1 MRLNYIRRIIEDSP
15 EPTIDYFLKTHRA
28 IEGYSNRI
36 VFIAL
41 RLHGLKYEQARKVIN
56 SRYLRVIGTL
66 KNALIKID
74 KEKGKQLLSK
84 SSINESISLYLTFTS
99 RYRNMFMHNILSDQ
113 NYDQL
118 LPLLLRINV
127 NFLRELEYYVKEIF
141 DHSAFDD
148 PRKWGA
154 KKSSRIFSEEEIDFL
169 DLGSGVKAPLDLEE
183 AKRRAEQI
191 KWEHKNNQP

>member
-1 MRLNYIRRIIEDSP
+1 MHLNYIKRIIEDSP
-15 EPTIDYFLKTHRA
+15 EPNINYFLKTHRA
-28 IEGYSNRI
+28 IQGYSNRI

-41 RLHGLKYEQARKVIN
+41 RLHGLKYDQARKAIN
-56 SRYLRVIGTL
+56 SRNLPVIGTL

-74 KEKGKQLLSK
+74 KEKGKQVLAK

-99 RYRNMFMHNILSDQ
+99 RYRNMFVHSILADQ

-141 DHSAFDD
+141 GHSAFDG

-154 KKSSRIFSEEEIDFL
+154 KKSSRVFSEEEIDFL
-169 DLGSGVKAPLDLEE
+169 DLGSRVKAPLDAEE
-183 AKRRAEQI
+183 AKHRFEQI
-191 KWEHKNNQP
+191 NWDHKNN